1 MESQEIPFF
10 EPKPQAEEPYMIIK
24 VSRQKF
30 WYTISSVL
38 VLCLLLLSTALIL
51 KTSGDTKCDQIQ
63 IPTYPSQRI
72 QPEVSVEI
80 SEIDSRVHVSEETS
94 TIQSNRKRPCR
105 PGSKKRHCQKE
116 NEDEKVLE
124 EKPID
129 CKLGPKLIGK
139 YHQVSHDNMEKYL
152 DVEGGS
158 WMFKRMALSAKPNLE
173 IIQYSDN
180 EYGQIYTAPFY
191 RQEYPMKFGV
201 EYDLQDG
208 LGTPVKATASDKC
221 DEIEIVAEGGKQG
234 QQITRLVLNS
244 ESGELKMYMTL
255 KKHNVTAA
263 RIFQIDTA

>member
-1 MESQEIPFF
+1 MIRRPPRSTLF
-10 EPKPQAEEPYMIIK
+10 PY
-24 VSRQKF
+24 
-30 WYTISSVL
+30 TT
-38 VLCLLLLSTALIL
+38 LSDL
-51 KTSGDTKCDQIQ
+51 IQ
-63 IPTYPSQRI
+63 IPAYPSQRNH
-72 QPEVSVEI
+72 PEVSVTI
-80 SEIDSRVHVSEETS
+80 SEIESRVHASEETS
-94 TIQSNRKRPCR
+94 TVQPNRRRPCR

-116 NEDEKVLE
+116 NEDEKEPE
-124 EKPID
+124 EKPTA

-139 YHQVSHDNMEKYL
+139 YHQVSHDNMEAYL
-152 DVEGGS
+152 DAEGGS

-208 LGTPVKATASDKC
+208 LGTPVKATASDNC
-221 DEIEIVAEGGKQG
+221 DEIEIIAEGGKQG

-244 ESGELKMYMTL
+244 ETGELKMYMTL
-255 KKHNVTAA
+255 KEHDVTAA

>member
-10 EPKPQAEEPYMIIK
+10 QPKQRTEEPYMIIQ

-51 KTSGDTKCDQIQ
+51 KTSGDSKCEQI
-63 IPTYPSQRI
+63 IPVYEPSQRNQ
-72 QPEVSVEI
+72 QPEVSVTI
-80 SEIDSRVHVSEETS
+80 SEIESRVVTQS
-94 TIQSNRKRPCR
+94 TNEPHRKRPCR
-105 PGSKKRHCQKE
+105 PGSKKKHCQKDVE
-116 NEDEKVLE
+116 EEEIPEEEEKV
-124 EKPID
+124 
-129 CKLGPKLIGK
+129 CKLGPKLVGK
-139 YHQVSHDNMEKYL
+139 YHQVSHDNMEAYL
-152 DVEGGS
+152 DAEGGS

-173 IIQYSDN
+173 IVQYNDN
-180 EYGQIYTAPFY
+180 EFGQIYTAPFY

-208 LGTPVKATASDKC
+208 LGNPVTATASDNC

-244 ESGELKMYMTL
+244 ETGELKMYMTL
-255 KKHNVTAA
+255 KKHDVTAA
-263 RIFQIDTA
+263 RIFQIDTV